1 MRTRTGVLVIGTGIA
16 GLTAAITA
24 IERGLSVIVVT
35 KEDRLEECATNY
47 AQGGIIAS
55 KPGDSAD
62 ALARDIME
70 AGCFYN
76 NEDAV
81 ELFASFAPRLVF
93 DILAG
98 KARVEFSKTTGVGP
112 SNTVGPSSSSCDY
125 TGEAAHSTKR
135 IVHFEDHTGDAIE
148 TALVAYARTLGADI
162 RTGHTAVDLITNN
175 HHSAD
180 PRELYLPREVFGAYV
195 LENATGC
202 VHTIFA
208 DSVILACG
216 GVGNVYQFTTNPPAA
231 TGDGIAMAWRAG
243 ADVINAEFVQF
254 HPTALFHKDIKRFL
268 ISESLRGEG
277 AILVDR
283 NGKRFMEKYTPQKE
297 LAPRD
302 VVTRAIYE
310 EMAEQGVDHL
320 FLDLSSQYRGEVPIK
335 ERFSRIYSTCLS
347 GGIDITSEPIPVVP
361 AAHYFCGG
369 VKADLSG
376 RTSIRR
382 LFAIGETACTG
393 IHGANRLASTSLL
406 EGLFWGKRAAEA
418 CSPWGEPS
426 AAEACTPSDE
436 AECVKPVSGERFDR
450 ILDWEKPA
458 NPERFEPS
466 LIYQDW
472 NMIKLTM
479 WNHAGIVRTRKG
491 LQRAE
496 ADLDYHE
503 HRINRFYHEAE
514 LTRDIIELRNGV
526 TAARLIVGAAMHNR
540 KSIGC
545 HFRRD

>member
-24 IERGLSVIVVT
+24 LERGLSVIVVT
-35 KEDRLEECATNY
+35 KEDRVEECATNY

-81 ELFASFAPRLVF
+81 ELFASGAPRLVF

-98 KARVEFSKTTGVGP
+98 KAHVDFSK
-112 SNTVGPSSSSCDY
+112 SNTSYDY

-148 TALVAYARTLGADI
+148 AALAAYARSLGADI

-208 DSVILACG
+208 DAVILACG

-277 AILVDR
+277 AVLVDR
-283 NGKRFMEKYTPQKE
+283 NGRAFMHTYTPQKE

-302 VVTRAIYE
+302 IVTRAIYE

-320 FLDLSSQYRGEVPIK
+320 FLDIASHYKGEVPIK
-335 ERFSRIYSTCLS
+335 ERFSRIYATCLS
-347 GGIDITSEPIPVVP
+347 GGIDITREPIPIVP

-369 VKADLSG
+369 VKVDLSG

-382 LFAIGETACTG
+382 LFAVGETACTG

-418 CSPWGEPS
+418 CS
-426 AAEACTPSDE
+426 AASQEAPASNGACG
-436 AECVKPVSGERFDR
+436 AECAQPVSGERFDR

-466 LIYQDW
+466 LMYQDW

-496 ADLDYHE
+496 ADLNYHE
-503 HRINRFYHEAE
+503 HRINRFYHEAC

-545 HFRRD
+545 HFRLD